1 MYRQF
6 KKSGDKRKVKSEI
19 GFGKKPIVYENLGDG
34 IGVLSINSFWGKRW
48 SSMLLFGK
56 DWRYKRLLRRA
67 MRRID
72 RDNIKDLIIDVSLN
86 CGGMTENVYYTLNYF
101 TDKRSI

>member
-1 MYRQF
+1 MKISIANF

-72 RDNIKDLIIDVSLN
+72 RDNIKDLIIECQSERRRNDR
-86 CGGMTENVYYTLNYF
+86 
-101 TDKRSI
+101 KRILYAKLFYG